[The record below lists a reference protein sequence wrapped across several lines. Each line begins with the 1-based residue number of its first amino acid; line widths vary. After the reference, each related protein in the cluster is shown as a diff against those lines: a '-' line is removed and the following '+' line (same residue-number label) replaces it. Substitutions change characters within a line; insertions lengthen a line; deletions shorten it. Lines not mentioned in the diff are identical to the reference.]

1 VRSTTGRLGP
11 FVSGVCVVLV
21 GLVVYAQLSPGPRP
35 LTSADVDQRVASAL
49 ASQTPPPAYSQA
61 VFGVI
66 APSLVLISTHGADA
80 SDPKSGALGTGVVV
94 TDDGQILTALHVVR
108 DATEITL
115 TFADGSTSPGT
126 VLTTEPAKDIAVV
139 QAQTPPANVP
149 AAVLGNPNVPVGS
162 DAYVVGNPYGLFGS
176 MSAGVISGLGR
187 TFREPGGGAPIPG
200 LIQFDAAVNPGNSG
214 GPLLDRAGH
223 VVGIV
228 IALLNPT
235 QEDVFIGIGLAVPID
250 VAGAAGGLPPY

>member
-1 VRSTTGRLGP
+1 MAP

-21 GLVVYAQLSPGPRP
+21 GLVVYAQLSPGAKP
-35 LTSADVDQRVASAL
+35 LTTTDIDQRVASAL
-49 ASQTPPPAYSQA
+49 ASQTPPPAYSEG
-61 VFGVI
+61 VFDVI
-66 APSLVLISTHGADA
+66 APSMVLISSHDPTLA
-80 SDPKSGALGTGVVV
+80 DPKAGSLGSGVVV
-94 TDDGQILTALHVVR
+94 TDGGQILTALHVVK
-108 DATEITL
+108 DATDITL
-115 TFADGSTSPGT
+115 TFADGSTSPAT
-126 VLTTEPAKDIAVV
+126 IVSQEPDKDIAVL
-139 QAQTPPANVP
+139 QAQTPPANLP
-149 AAVLGNPNVPVGS
+149 AAVLGNPNVPIGS

-187 TFREPGGGAPIPG
+187 TFREPEGGPTIPG

-250 VAGAAGGLPPY
+250 AAGAAGGLPPY